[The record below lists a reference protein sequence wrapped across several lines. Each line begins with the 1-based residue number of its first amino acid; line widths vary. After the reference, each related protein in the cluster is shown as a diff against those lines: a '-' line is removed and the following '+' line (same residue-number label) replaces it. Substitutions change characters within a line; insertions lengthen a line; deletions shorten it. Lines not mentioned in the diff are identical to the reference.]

1 MAFLR
6 RRGIAR
12 MDNVG
17 KAGVDGLDLQKGR
30 WLRKSNLELRVRQYR
45 KVARF
50 SADKPRQS

>member
-1 MAFLR
+1 
-6 RRGIAR
+6 

-17 KAGVDGLDLQKGR
+17 KAGVDGLNLQKGR